1 MKRVLVLPMY
11 GIGDVLMTTPAL
23 KNLKERLDIE
33 ITYLHMFKATRDIL
47 AHNPYVSHNIHFSF
61 LDVGKWESL
70 RFLLHLR
77 KKYQVSIN
85 FYPSNKRHYNL
96 AAFLAGS
103 PVRIGHR
110 YVQDDMTALNF
121 LKNRTLKEDDD
132 LHCVE
137 ENYRLLDFLGLEK
150 AKPYPLELY
159 LTDGETAHATQWIQ
173 DKKLEQNMLV
183 GIHPG
188 TSSFKNHDKRRWP
201 KASFAKL
208 IDRLAVEFNKAAFL
222 LFGGPEEKALREEII
237 SMVGVRGRTFSV
249 DSLSIRRTAALI
261 GKCRLFISNDSGLMH
276 IAAAMSV
283 PTVAI
288 FGPTNPVWVK
298 PWAVRHRI
306 VRLGLSCS
314 PCFRYSSRP
323 LMCIANINYAC
334 MNEIIVD
341 QVFRPCLDLIKEA
354 DE

>member
-1 MKRVLVLPMY
+1 MKKIIVIPLY

-23 KNLKERLDIE
+23 KNLKERLDVE
-33 ITYLHMFKATRDIL
+33 ITYLHMFKATYDIL
-47 AHNPYVSHNIHFSF
+47 AHNPYVSHNIHFPF
-61 LDVGKWESL
+61 LDVGKGESL
-70 RFLLHLR
+70 RFLLRLR

-85 FYPSNKRHYNL
+85 FYPSNKRPYNL

-121 LKNRTLKEDDD
+121 LKNQTLKEDDN

-137 ENYRLLDFLGLEK
+137 ENYRLLAFLGIEK

-159 LTDGETAHATQWIQ
+159 LTEGETAHATQWIQ
-173 DKKLEQNMLV
+173 EKKLEQNMLV

-201 KASFAKL
+201 KAFFARL
-208 IDRLAVEFNKAAFL
+208 IDRLALEFNKAVFL

-237 SMVGVRGRTFSV
+237 SMVGVRGRTLSV

-276 IAAAMSV
+276 IAAAMRV
-283 PTVAI
+283 PTVAM

-323 LMCIANINYAC
+323 LTCIANIDYAC

-341 QVFRPCLDLIKEA
+341 QVFRSCIDLIEEENK
-354 DE
+354 